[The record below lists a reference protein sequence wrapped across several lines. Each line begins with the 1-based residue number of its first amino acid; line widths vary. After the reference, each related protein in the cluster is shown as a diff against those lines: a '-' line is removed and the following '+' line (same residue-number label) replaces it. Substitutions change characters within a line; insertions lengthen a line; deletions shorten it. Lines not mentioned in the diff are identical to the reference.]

1 MHRLVLRTRDLK
13 KYLTIAI
20 NSVQTE
26 AVETL
31 DFFLKKSFDCFKNGK
46 NRWHKKLS
54 VRRLF
59 CGPFYVGKAFVTCGL
74 AVRHALHMWNV

>member
-31 DFFLKKSFDCFKNGK
+31 DFFLKK
-46 NRWHKKLS
+46 KL
-54 VRRLF
+54 
-59 CGPFYVGKAFVTCGL
+59 
-74 AVRHALHMWNV
+74 